1 MPASF
6 ARFSGC
12 RSREV
17 LSKVDSAPRR
27 GFQTRGEP
35 EAYKPARERSTKTPL
50 DRKLGPYRPEVEV
63 TPSPVKCP
71 EISEVLTCKV
81 KTHRFTP
88 TFTTRRRH
96 GKPLWPSTV
105 DY

>member
-1 MPASF
+1 MSLWASPW
-6 ARFSGC
+6 ARSLTLTFQRLAFPSTTAVGTHGFSC
-12 RSREV
+12 R
-17 LSKVDSAPRR
+17 
-27 GFQTRGEP
+27 Q
-35 EAYKPARERSTKTPL
+35 ARKCLTKIPL
-50 DRKLGPYRPEVEV
+50 DHKLLPYRIEVEV

-81 KTHRFTP
+81 RTRRFTP